1 MAMRCLGRAFA
12 AAFGA
17 VFLAAET
24 RPFDV
29 MVLRAAGLAVLLSPV
44 HFFFTAVLA
53 AGLDAAFCFAIV
65 SLPFLDQEKLAQTAL
80 RWVGKLAL
88 GPPNDSQR
96 FLPDQCS
103 RKTPSTARSSAGL
116 TSLECATVTEN

>member
-88 GPPNDSQR
+88 CPPNDSPAV
-96 FLPDQCS
+96 L
-103 RKTPSTARSSAGL
+103 ARSMQPEDAVDGTQLGGL
-116 TSLECATVTEN
+116 DQLGMRHRH

>member
-1 MAMRCLGRAFA
+1 MMADGDALPRPGLCCSLR
-12 AAFGA
+12 A

-53 AGLDAAFCFAIV
+53 AGLDAALCFAIV
-65 SLPFLDQEKLAQTAL
+65 SLPFLT
-80 RWVGKLAL
+80 
-88 GPPNDSQR
+88 
-96 FLPDQCS
+96 
-103 RKTPSTARSSAGL
+103 RKS
-116 TSLECATVTEN
+116 